1 MRGRGW
7 YQKPWQSWSKVWP
20 DDVGRI
26 SFGDISACCLAVEP
40 NVFFSP
46 KPFQEFQERRAVKAS
61 ACKNLYL
68 HTCSVLFSGSM
79 DRQKSQNL
87 TPNRI
92 AEVLHVFFTCFWH
105 CPRHSRARLR
115 WRTLMEFSSRTC
127 WSSSIV
133 LARDKKRLMPAS
145 FSGMLS
151 S

>member
-92 AEVLHVFFTCFWH
+92 AEVLHVFFTFK
-105 CPRHSRARLR
+105 AG
-115 WRTLMEFSSRTC
+115 RTREYTHDAHRILELSWITLWLFNIAMEHHHFKTTYHFNRY
-127 WSSSIV
+127 II
-133 LARDKKRLMPAS
+133 
-145 FSGMLS
+145 
-151 S
+151 